1 MGPICRGQENGPY
14 HLPYLYF
21 CIKNKPLTVRQRLD
35 KVSQTRIILEF
46 TRRLIRFA
54 VDRLTFMFSAQIS
67 IGTPAARYS
76 NKALSSGVK
85 FASCRKRFSSGTV
98 KSYTFKMRSI
108 TPRFLLAHMAEPNIC
123 YKDLHRF
130 HCLQAPCMA

>member
-1 MGPICRGQENGPY
+1 MI
-14 HLPYLYF
+14 F
-21 CIKNKPLTVRQRLD
+21 
-35 KVSQTRIILEF
+35 EF

-54 VDRLTFMFSAQIS
+54 VARLTFMFSAQIS

-85 FASCRKRFSSGTV
+85 FASCRNWFSSGTV

-108 TPRFLLAHMAEPNIC
+108 TPRFLLAHMAEPNTC
-123 YKDLHRF
+123 YKDPHRF
-130 HCLQAPCMA
+130 HFLRVPCMA

>member
-1 MGPICRGQENGPY
+1 MI
-14 HLPYLYF
+14 F
-21 CIKNKPLTVRQRLD
+21 
-35 KVSQTRIILEF
+35 EF

-54 VDRLTFMFSAQIS
+54 VARLTFMFSAQIS

-85 FASCRKRFSSGTV
+85 FASFRKWFSSGTV

-108 TPRFLLAHMAEPNIC
+108 TPHFLSAHMVEPDIY
-123 YKDLHRF
+123 YKDLRLF
-130 HCLQAPCMA
+130 HCLQVSCMDETYTQDCLCLPVYSTYVLSKTYTPD

>member
-1 MGPICRGQENGPY
+1 MI
-14 HLPYLYF
+14 F
-21 CIKNKPLTVRQRLD
+21 
-35 KVSQTRIILEF
+35 EF

-54 VDRLTFMFSAQIS
+54 VARLTFMFSAQIS

-85 FASCRKRFSSGTV
+85 FASCRNWFSSGTV

-108 TPRFLLAHMAEPNIC
+108 TPRFLLAHMAEPNTC
-123 YKDLHRF
+123 YKDPHRF
-130 HCLQAPCMA
+130 HFLQASCMAETYTQDCLCLPMYSTYALSKTYTPDRADHGGVPELPH